1 MPAYCVCVCVCDTR
15 GYKIEQ
21 SEDCSKNGVVFKCH
35 ITTSTGTCQHEDN
48 TGSRHG
54 TTITIIT
61 EWRYLLLHSVVP
73 LSLGVQNLLMQV
85 FQPCEPLTSC
95 YTRVLISCRG
105 TASSGGEAE
114 LSGFYDASHYE
125 ELAASS
131 ADTRQRTEGL
141 LFRNTTTYPA

>member
-1 MPAYCVCVCVCDTR
+1 MET
-15 GYKIEQ
+15 
-21 SEDCSKNGVVFKCH
+21 
-35 ITTSTGTCQHEDN
+35 N

-61 EWRYLLLHSVVP
+61 EWRYLHLHSVVP

-105 TASSGGEAE
+105 TASSGGGAE

-131 ADTRQRTEGL
+131 ADTRQRTEDFVTSATPQL
-141 LFRNTTTYPA
+141 VQRRRRPV